1 MPSNNSE
8 RPFLFYSAGDGTGN
22 IRVFIEGEDT
32 WVTQAGM
39 TEIFGVGKSSI
50 SDHLKNIFDS
60 GELNRIATVRKIR
73 TVQVEGDREV
83 TRNLVHYNLDVILS
97 VGYRVNSPQAIQ
109 FRKWANVVLK
119 EFLIK
124 GFAMDDERLKQGK
137 SLFGKDYFD
146 ELLERIRDIRASERR
161 FYQKVTD
168 IYIQCSWDYNQ
179 DADITQKFF
188 KTVQNKLEYAVTGM
202 TAPEIIAKRADH
214 KLPNMGLTTWK
225 NQKDGGKIRKTD
237 TTVAKNYLAE
247 SEISDLNG
255 LVSMFLDFAANLAKK
270 GRKMSM
276 QDWVVK
282 LESFLEFN
290 EYEILRDLG
299 KIKRITADKLAAS
312 QYEKFKPIQDA
323 EYMSDFDK
331 AVETIRLTGSLP
343 DGEAD
348 KLRGSIS
355 NFDKKLKQALKF
367 NPKDKKQ

>member
-1 MPSNNSE
+1 MPKNNEEHS
-8 RPFLFYSAGDGTGN
+8 FLFYGGGNGTGS
-22 IRVFIEGEDT
+22 IKVLVEDEDT
-32 WVTQAGM
+32 WLTQ
-39 TEIFGVGKSSI
+39 KSLSEVFDTTRNNI
-50 SDHLKNIFDS
+50 GIHLKNIFES
-60 GELNRIATVRKIR
+60 GELDENSVSKEILHTAADGKKYKTKF
-73 TVQVEGDREV
+73 
-83 TRNLVHYNLDVILS
+83 YSLDAILS
-97 VGYRVNSPQAIQ
+97 VGYRVNSKKAIL
-109 FRKWANVVLK
+109 FRQWASKILK

-137 SLFGKDYFD
+137 TLFGQDYFD

-168 IYIQCSWDYNQ
+168 IYIQCSWDYRK
-179 DADITQKFF
+179 DAEITQKFF

-225 NQKDGGKIRKTD
+225 NQKDGGKVRKTD
-237 TTVAKNYLAE
+237 ITVAKNYLQE
-247 SEISDLNG
+247 EEISDLNS
-255 LVSMFLDFAANLAKK
+255 LVVMFLDFAANLAKK

-276 QDWVVK
+276 QDWVEK

-299 KIKRITADKLAAS
+299 KIKRTTADKLAAG

-323 EYMSDFDK
+323 EYISDFDK
-331 AVETIRLTGSLP
+331 AVETIRLTGKLP
-343 DGEAD
+343 KEEEE

-367 NPKDKKQ
+367 NPKDKN